1 VLENT
6 IRSSIFVRYRSA
18 VSENVVVGRRITP
31 MLALLDVSS
40 FSGAM
45 PKARVTAL
53 SSRAVSVSVSTPAEF
68 RLVETEL

>member
-1 VLENT
+1 
-6 IRSSIFVRYRSA
+6 
-18 VSENVVVGRRITP
+18 